1 MIKFIILGLFT
12 ISIIPSYAENFTVNT
27 NNQTIIVTIYPEIHI
42 DLPINN
48 NTTPQN
54 LSTVE
59 SMLEPITTKWS
70 ESDIL
75 MISSTIFGFF
85 TFGSFLIVR
94 FEGKRKSE
102 QAGIMQIILLLI
114 TTIQIS
120 HLIIIATV
128 ILNTFRADFFIQIL
142 VLTAGLLL
150 IILGSLWRL
159 IDLANQ
165 EQATKDVI
173 SPAQEFFELE
183 MKKRIDA
190 EIERDNLQ
198 RELQKEKRLSEG

>member
-1 MIKFIILGLFT
+1 VIKFIILGLFT